1 MADLNEQSEL
11 ANPLPWEEFQQ
22 MCWKGF
28 LAYMR
33 TVIPEKQ
40 GSTIPIEKMWTTS
53 SVGLPEPEVEEVE
66 EEEPTE
72 EEIENQTKNRY
83 SRHRKDVVIASL
95 LGGMTVKATAVKVGV
110 HYSTLRY
117 WLTTPEFK
125 TALRAAK
132 REVMEQ
138 ASRLAQGKAAKA
150 VQALVAVIE
159 SPVVSPSDRIR
170 ASESLIEMAYA
181 TGQIEDIKEELEELR
196 NTNAQKRS
204 KQTKRV
210 IRANQG

>member
-1 MADLNEQSEL
+1 MADLTEQSEL

-33 TVIPEKQ
+33 TVIPEQQ
-40 GSTIPIEKMWTTS
+40 GSTIPIEKMWTPTPAP
-53 SVGLPEPEVEEVE
+53 VEEPEVEVE
-66 EEEPTE
+66 TEQPTE
-72 EEIENQTKNRY
+72 EEIDAEINEKYTK
-83 SRHRKDVVIASL
+83 HRKEIVIASL
-95 LGGMTVKATAVKVGV
+95 LSGMTVKATAVKVGV
-110 HYSTLRY
+110 HYATLRK
-117 WLTTPEFK
+117 WLTLPEFK
-125 TALRAAK
+125 TALRTAK

-138 ASRLAQGKAAKA
+138 ASRLAQDKAAKA

-170 ASESLIEMAYA
+170 ASESLLEMAYS

-196 NTNAQKRS
+196 NINAQKRS